1 MDWKVVVTGTGLAS
15 KRPIEGRLFSDADIT
30 IAVTKDEVRVNGTA
44 EIDGVPAAVSI
55 AQPLSEDGGVVP
67 GAQQAAS
74 LALDR
79 EARLKLGLDI
89 EDIVS
94 GTVDA
99 QVRSLDGREGQHYDL
114 DLGRSRL
121 VIPGLGWSKGIG
133 VPATMRFDVI
143 PEEGGSRIENMELSG
158 GGLWLR
164 RLRAAQRW
172 RRARLGEH
180 REVPASSGRRCV
192 SRADPE

>member
-1 MDWKVVVTGTGLAS
+1 MRGAFAIENVFNPKSEGVVEVQLAGSAASLGEIANSGPFFVLDRRKIAPSDLSGEADASVSVRVPLDIEEGDDPGAQVDWKVVVTGTGLAS

-55 AQPLSEDGGVVP
+55 AQPLSEDGGVVS

-114 DLGRSRL
+114 DLGRS
-121 VIPGLGWSKGIG
+121 
-133 VPATMRFDVI
+133 
-143 PEEGGSRIENMELSG
+143 
-158 GGLWLR
+158 WL
-164 RLRAAQRW
+164 
-172 RRARLGEH
+172 
-180 REVPASSGRRCV
+180 
-192 SRADPE
+192 